1 MISMIFGYE
10 ALKFVSYIN
19 LILVKSCRLL
29 AVLIIGVF
37 KGRPIAKLQ
46 LITAGLITIG
56 VIIYNLKEVEN
67 F

>member
-29 AVLIIGVF
+29 AVLLIGVF
-37 KGRPIAKLQ
+37 KGRPIAKM
-46 LITAGLITIG
+46 
-56 VIIYNLKEVEN
+56 
-67 F
+67 